1 MPSSPQPP
9 SPAEIAA
16 LATKYGD
23 GAAGLDPASEAG
35 MLAAIAEMKAPGG
48 FDVVIVCCSNQ
59 SAENFWQARLEQTV
73 QQVTGTAGAAVLAV
87 HEDWNGGAG
96 NGLGTLYA
104 FQKACAKARA
114 TGGMDLAQR
123 MRDGASVALYHTA
136 GKGTRLAP
144 LPGAENNNKPG
155 VKLPGLLTV
164 GGEKKPF
171 TVLESVIRQT
181 SAYAKVRGG
190 RCSVFWGDQ
199 IFVPSVALSGGD
211 HPADI
216 LAALR
221 PMPSKEEWEA
231 GALHQY
237 GLIAVDPRG
246 DAMQLEKVTYDVA
259 KAYLPADVT
268 AVGTSLGSFSVSAAL
283 MDALTDEFAAELK
296 AKEACLDSDPHF
308 WMPLT
313 LKRSDYLQVMEK
325 KGTDAAESGA
335 HFDRM
340 AAFRKKLLPAG
351 GAVLGCVDIGS
362 SAYWWDYGRLE
373 LYMDNNLLLTEQS
386 ASAAALRAF
395 LELEP
400 PQQASSVGATTVAP
414 TALVVNCKIGKGKV
428 DGRSVLVNVS
438 APSVDVEGAILMN
451 VTSKR
456 PIVSKGGLLYNV
468 VDAESA
474 GELRCDAVRAD
485 VFMEGKQHVINSALS
500 IDGGK
505 AWKQQLD
512 GNPMSF
518 EGVYKANQKLDVSTC
533 NEEAAAAHRAARA

>member
-1 MPSSPQPP
+1 MTARRSRC
-9 SPAEIAA
+9 
-16 LATKYGD
+16 
-23 GAAGLDPASEAG
+23 AAG
-35 MLAAIAEMKAPGG
+35 
-48 FDVVIVCCSNQ
+48 
-59 SAENFWQARLEQTV
+59 
-73 QQVTGTAGAAVLAV
+73 
-87 HEDWNGGAG
+87 
-96 NGLGTLYA
+96 
-104 FQKACAKARA
+104 
-114 TGGMDLAQR
+114 
-123 MRDGASVALYHTA
+123 
-136 GKGTRLAP
+136 GTRLAP

-164 GGEKKPF
+164 GSEKKPF

-181 SAYAKVRGG
+181 SAYAEVRGR

-221 PMPSKEEWEA
+221 PMPSGRVGGGRAAPVRADRRRPARRRDAARE
-231 GALHQY
+231 
-237 GLIAVDPRG
+237 G
-246 DAMQLEKVTYDVA
+246 DVRRRE
-259 KAYLPADVT
+259 AYLPADVT
-268 AVGTSLGSFSVSAAL
+268 AVGTSLGSFSMSAAL

-414 TALVVNCKIGKGKV
+414 TALVVSYQIGKE
-428 DGRSVLVNVS
+428 GRRQLGARQRVGAVGRRRGRH
-438 APSVDVEGAILMN
+438 PDERDVEAAD
-451 VTSKR
+451 R
-456 PIVSKGGLLYNV
+456 EQGGLLYSV